1 MATFP
6 VFEWKPDLGAERT
19 SEPLVSVVSFGDG
32 YEQRV
37 SQTLN
42 RVKHGYTVTFTRTST
57 EALEIAN
64 FLEDRGGV
72 ESFEWV
78 DPLGE
83 TRTWVCRKW
92 NGPTQQARGVYVIE
106 ASFEEVF
113 EEAV

>member
-19 SEPLVSVVSFGDG
+19 SEPLVTTVSFGDG

-37 SQTLN
+37 GQTIN
-42 RVKHGYTVTFTRTST
+42 RVKHGYTVTFTRTAE
-57 EALEIAN
+57 EALKISA
-64 FLEDRGGV
+64 FLEDRGGL
-72 ESFEWV
+72 ESFKWT

-83 TRTWVCRKW
+83 DHIWVCRKW
-92 NGPTQQARGVYVIE
+92 TGPSQQARGVYVIE
-106 ASFEEVF
+106 ATFEEVF